1 MADRLSREKR
11 SWNMSHIRNKD
22 TEIEVKVRKYLF
34 SKGFRYRKNDSRLPG
49 KPDVVLPRYKTVIFV
64 HGCYW
69 HRHPGCK
76 NCTTP
81 STNAAFWLEKFD
93 KNIKNDAKHK
103 DELEEAGWKVVVLW
117 ECEIENDFENTM
129 EKVTEQLLK
138 AGKSQPG

>member
-103 DELEEAGWKVVVLW
+103 AELEEAGWKVVVLW

-138 AGKSQPG
+138 EGKSQPG

>member
-129 EKVTEQLLK
+129 EKVAEQLMK

>member
-49 KPDVVLPRYKTVIFV
+49 KPDVVLPKYKTVIFV

-93 KNIKNDAKHK
+93 KNKKNDAKHK
-103 DELEEAGWKVVVLW
+103 AELEEAGWKVVVLW

-129 EKVTEQLLK
+129 KKVTEQLLK

>member
-81 STNAAFWLEKFD
+81 STNTAFWLEKFD

-103 DELEEAGWKVVVLW
+103 AELEKAGWKVVVLW

-129 EKVTEQLLK
+129 EKVTEQLMK